1 MSQPQ
6 TSAQTPSQTVGPYF
20 AYGLV
25 PTQYGYDFPS
35 LWGPDLAEPWA
46 AGDHLMLCGQ
56 VFDGQGQP
64 ILDALLEIRQADSQG
79 LPIDTPEQAQHLG
92 VRGFGRMGT
101 GSRPDHHFVFRTVR
115 PGRTPDGQA
124 PHLDVILT
132 LRGLLNHLFTRI
144 YFEDDAPLHASDPL
158 LQAIPEQ
165 RRATLIARR
174 EAAGIYRFDIHLQGP
189 HETVFLDV

>member
-1 MSQPQ
+1 
-6 TSAQTPSQTVGPYF
+6 
-20 AYGLV
+20 LV

-46 AGDHLMLCGQ
+46 TGERLTLCGQ

-64 ILDALLEIRQADSQG
+64 MLDALLEIRQADPQG
-79 LPIDTPEQAQHLG
+79 LPIDTPAQARRLG
-92 VRGFGRMGT
+92 FLGFGRMGT
-101 GSRPDHHFVFRTVR
+101 GSRPDHQFVFRTLR
-115 PGRTPDGQA
+115 PGRSPDGQA
-124 PHLDVILT
+124 PHIDVILT

-158 LQAIPEQ
+158 LQAIPEA

-174 EAAGIYRFDIHLQGP
+174 EAPGAYRFDIHLQGP